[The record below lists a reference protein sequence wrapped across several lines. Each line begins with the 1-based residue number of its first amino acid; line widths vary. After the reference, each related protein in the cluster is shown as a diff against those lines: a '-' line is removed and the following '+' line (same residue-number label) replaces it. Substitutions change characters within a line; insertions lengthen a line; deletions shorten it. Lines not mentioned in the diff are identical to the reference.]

1 MNTYDLV
8 VVGTGAGLS
17 VAQEALQ
24 RGWAVALVESGKFG
38 GTCLT
43 RGCIPSKILTTPAD
57 LIRDAERAERIGL
70 KFEKPAVD
78 WETVARRMWKKI
90 DLSRDIEKNLRNVPG
105 LTIFNGEGAFKA
117 PMRMRVKRGD
127 GSGFS
132 GEFEGRRFVLASGA
146 RSLLPPIEGLDGAD
160 FLTTES
166 FFGDKFPDRPWPS
179 LIIIGGGIIAAEFA
193 HIFSALGTKV
203 TIVEMLPRLLAAEEP
218 EISALVERVFRKDI
232 DVRLNSQARS
242 VREEH
247 GKKIVAFADTRT
259 GALSEAAAD
268 ALLVAVGRRSN
279 ADLLSL
285 EKTGVELT
293 PQGWIKTDE
302 FLETTRP
309 NIWAIGDA
317 LGGFQFRH
325 KANADADVVI
335 HNLFAP
341 DKPKATADNSAVPWA
356 VFTHPQIGH
365 VGLTERQALE
375 TRSEV
380 STAVYHYSEV
390 AKGFALGYE
399 RDVPDNGFFKLVA
412 DPSGR
417 ILGAHVVGPQAALLV
432 QPFVYLM
439 NAGYACPRS
448 KNAVPRLSRE
458 DMACPEAGSVM
469 PIYRSQVIHP
479 SLNELT
485 AWALGALQPV
495 RAPKQQENS

>member
-1 MNTYDLV
+1 MKTFDLV

-24 RGWAVALVESGKFG
+24 RGWSVALVESGKFG

-70 KFEKPAVD
+70 KFEKPAVA
-78 WETVARRMWKKI
+78 WEVVARRMWKKI
-90 DLSRDIEKNLRNVPG
+90 GLNREIENNLRNERG
-105 LTIFNGEGAFKA
+105 LTIFNGEGAFTA
-117 PMRMRVKRGD
+117 PMRMRVKMNG

-132 GEFEGRRFVLASGA
+132 EEFEGRRFVLASGA
-146 RSLLPPIEGLDGAD
+146 RSIVPPIEGLDGTD
-160 FLTTES
+160 FLTTEN
-166 FFGDKFPDRPWPS
+166 FFGDKFPERPWTS
-179 LIIIGGGIIAAEFA
+179 LILIGGGIVAAEFA

-218 EISALVERVFRKDI
+218 EVSALVERVFREDI
-232 DVRLNSQARS
+232 SVRLNSKALS
-242 VREEH
+242 VREEQ
-247 GKKIVAFADTRT
+247 GKKIVVVADTRT

-268 ALLVAVGRRSN
+268 ALLVAVGRKSN
-279 ADLLSL
+279 ADLLRL

-293 PQGWIKTDE
+293 PQGWIKTDA

-341 DKPKATADNSAVPWA
+341 DKPKIRADNSAVPWA
-356 VFTHPQIGH
+356 VFTHPQVGH
-365 VGLTERQALE
+365 VGLTESQALE
-375 TRSEV
+375 TGLNV
-380 STAVYHYSEV
+380 LTAVFHYSDV
-390 AKGFALGYE
+390 AKGFALGFE
-399 RDVPDNGFFKLVA
+399 KGGPDDGFFKLVA
-412 DPSGR
+412 EDSGR

-439 NAGYACPRS
+439 NSGYACPKS

-458 DMACPEAGSVM
+458 DMACPEAGSIM

-479 SLNELT
+479 SLNEVT
-485 AWALGALQPV
+485 AWALGALRPATPFKHQD
-495 RAPKQQENS
+495 NG